1 MQEYFYDEL
10 KMKQNNNYRNKLLH
24 LIFIK
29 LNTMKPKFF
38 LLIPTIFS
46 CGSLFSQVNKIAKPP
61 IQKTIVA
68 TPPIKKTSNS
78 APVKTQN
85 VPPPPTDLQSASIS
99 ILTGDDGKDNDTY
112 VFLDLLDNNK
122 RVAATY
128 NNIPNGKGF
137 VGRPNDEY
145 YAGASVSLPMIM
157 ETSVPTG
164 EIKLKGSL
172 PLPVLRE
179 ANISDFS
186 SGGEVRIKIQPNGHD
201 TWKIQTVSITF
212 SFNNDGNSPHKITW
226 SNIVLSQNGVTRD
239 LLFDKNFNPIQ

>member
-1 MQEYFYDEL
+1 
-10 KMKQNNNYRNKLLH
+10 MKTRL
-24 LIFIK
+24 
-29 LNTMKPKFF
+29 F
-38 LLIPTIFS
+38 LLMAITLFS
-46 CGSLFSQVNKIAKPP
+46 CRQLFAQVKAVRPLT
-61 IQKTIVA
+61 QKTVLPTTNTVQKITTA
-68 TPPIKKTSNS
+68 PKK
-78 APVKTQN
+78 Q
-85 VPPPPTDLQSASIS
+85 VPPKAPSTDLQSASVS

-128 NNIPNGKGF
+128 NNIPNGRGF

-145 YAGASVSLPMIM
+145 YAGASVTLPMIM
-157 ETSVPTG
+157 EASVPTG
-164 EIKLKGSL
+164 EIKLNGSL

-186 SGGEVRIKIQPNGHD
+186 NGGEVRIKIQPNGHD

>member
-1 MQEYFYDEL
+1 
-10 KMKQNNNYRNKLLH
+10 MKTRL
-24 LIFIK
+24 
-29 LNTMKPKFF
+29 F
-38 LLIPTIFS
+38 LLIAITFFS
-46 CGSLFSQVNKIAKPP
+46 CSQLIAQVKPVRPLTQKIVLPTTNT
-61 IQKTIVA
+61 IQKMSTA
-68 TPPIKKTSNS
+68 PKK
-78 APVKTQN
+78 Q
-85 VPPPPTDLQSASIS
+85 VPPKAPSTDLQNASVS

-128 NNIPNGKGF
+128 NNIPNSIF
-137 VGRPNDEY
+137 PSRPNDEY
-145 YAGASVSLPMIM
+145 YAGASVSFPMKM
-157 ETSVPTG
+157 EVSAPTG
-164 EIKLKGSL
+164 ETKLNGSL

-186 SGGEVRIKIQPNGHD
+186 NGGEVRIKIQPNGHD
-201 TWKIQTVSITF
+201 TWKIQTASITF